1 MINRSEAP
9 ALSTIE
15 SIDFV
20 APKIHRINDMVN
32 LLHMDEVA
40 NETSRFDLYFDAGKI
55 RGEKSIASFV
65 SGLLMSG
72 THEKSAI
79 QIQEEINALGGF
91 IETGIS
97 AESSVISMYCLNE
110 NLLALFEIITD
121 AITHVSF
128 DAQEVKDFISDRKQ
142 KLQINREK
150 VSFLAQANFQKE
162 LFASDAKYAQVLEDD
177 HFDALTVENL
187 KSFHKDFYLQGLERV
202 VVVGDLPSSQIARIC
217 NMAKIMAFTQKPIFA
232 ESLQNKA
239 GRIEV
244 FKKDAIQ
251 SAIRVGRTLFNKNH
265 EDFQDILILN
275 TILGDFFGSRLMA
288 NIREDKGYTYG
299 IGSMIAELQNTG
311 YFLIATEVGADVR
324 EKAIDEIKFEIE
336 RLQNELVTEGELE
349 LVRNYMRG
357 QLLKS
362 ADGPY
367 AMVDL
372 YLSAMLQGKDL
383 EFYNEALHSINSI
396 TAERLQ
402 ELAKKHLD
410 WNDLTIVTAG

>member
-20 APKIHRINDMVN
+20 EPKIQSITDKVN

-55 RGEKSIASFV
+55 RGDQSIASFV
-65 SGLLMSG
+65 NGLLLSG
-72 THEKSAI
+72 TPEKSAV

-97 AESSVISMYCLNE
+97 AENSVISMYCLNE
-110 NLLALFEIITD
+110 NLLALFEIIID
-121 AITHVSF
+121 AITNVAF
-128 DAQEVKDFISDRKQ
+128 DPQEVNDFISDRKQ
-142 KLQINREK
+142 KLSISREK
-150 VSFLAQANFQKE
+150 VSYLAQANFQKE
-162 LFASDAKYAQVLEDD
+162 LFASDTKYSQVLEDD
-177 HFDALTVENL
+177 HFEALTIENL
-187 KSFHKDFYLQGLERV
+187 KNFHRDFYLNGLERV
-202 VVVGDLPSSQIARIC
+202 VVVGDIASEEISKIC
-217 NMAKIMAFTQKPIFA
+217 ETARTMAITKSPVFA
-232 ESLQNKA
+232 ENIENKA

-265 EDFQDILILN
+265 EDFHDMLILN

-311 YFLIATEVGADVR
+311 YFLIATEVGSDVR
-324 EKAIDEIKFEIE
+324 EKAIDEIKFEIK

-367 AMVDL
+367 AMIDL
-372 YLSAMLQGKDL
+372 YLSAVLQGKDL
-383 EFYNEALHSINSI
+383 EFYNEALISINSI
-396 TAERLQ
+396 SAERLQ
-402 ELAKKHLD
+402 ELAKKYLNWD
-410 WNDLTIVTAG
+410 DLTIVTAG